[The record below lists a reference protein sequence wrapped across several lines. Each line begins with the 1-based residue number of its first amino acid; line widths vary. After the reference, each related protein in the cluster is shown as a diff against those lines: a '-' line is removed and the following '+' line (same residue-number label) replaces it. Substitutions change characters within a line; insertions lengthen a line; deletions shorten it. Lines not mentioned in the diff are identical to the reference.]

1 MAYWFFSSILKVFCG
16 NNEEKIKKTS
26 NTTCFYIKY
35 FFMFVLNC
43 LVTEFMQTKMASLN
57 NSS

>member
-1 MAYWFFSSILKVFCG
+1 
-16 NNEEKIKKTS
+16 
-26 NTTCFYIKY
+26 
-35 FFMFVLNC
+35 MFVLNC